1 MDVLIEIFLEIYM
14 ELMLLVIPEGKGD
27 RKRKGIAMLLA
38 FLSLFGIMALAVWGI
53 VWIVDSKNPWG
64 WIPVILAVLLSAV
77 QIALGIRLY
86 IRKYKKK

>member
-1 MDVLIEIFLEIYM
+1 M
-14 ELMLLVIPEGKGD
+14 ELMLLVIPESKNG

-38 FLSLFGIMALAVWGI
+38 IFSLLGIMALAIWGI

-64 WIPVILAVLLSAV
+64 WIPLILAILLSVA

-86 IRKYKKK
+86 IRKHKKK

>member
-1 MDVLIEIFLEIYM
+1 MDILIEIFLEIYM
-14 ELMLLVIPEGKGD
+14 ELMLLVIPESKNS

-38 FLSLFGIMALAVWGI
+38 IFSLLGIMALAIWGI

-64 WIPVILAVLLSAV
+64 WIPLILAILLSVA

-86 IRKYKKK
+86 IRKHKKK